1 MATEAILA
9 DLPPV
14 RETRGKPKIAVVAH
28 DLRYDGKTNQQLV
41 REMMALGDKIELHT
55 FGKFS
60 PFTAGNVVNHGFE
73 TDKRKLMSVLN
84 QMDAL
89 VFSSRVDNYPL
100 ILCEA
105 LSIGV
110 PVIATHSDAAR
121 KCCKNPVVKPSAKK
135 MCCNWC
141 S

>member
-1 MATEAILA
+1 MICVTTA
-9 DLPPV
+9 
-14 RETRGKPKIAVVAH
+14 
-28 DLRYDGKTNQQLV
+28 KTNQQLV
-41 REMMALGDKIELHT
+41 REMMALSDKIELHT

-100 ILCEA
+100 ICVRRYRLAC
-105 LSIGV
+105 
-110 PVIATHSDAAR
+110 R
-121 KCCKNPVVKPSAKK
+121 
-135 MCCNWC
+135 
-141 S
+141 